1 MALGQNDRSLAL
13 VRAVIGLA
21 HGLGVP
27 VLAEGI
33 ETEAQM
39 TLLLQEGCDEMQ
51 GYLIGRPRSLAT
63 PNKSKRLPLQAAS

>member
-1 MALGQNDRSLAL
+1 MALGQNDRSLAI

-39 TLLLQEGCDEMQ
+39 TLLLQRG
-51 GYLIGRPRSLAT
+51 AT
-63 PNKSKRLPLQAAS
+63 KCRDI